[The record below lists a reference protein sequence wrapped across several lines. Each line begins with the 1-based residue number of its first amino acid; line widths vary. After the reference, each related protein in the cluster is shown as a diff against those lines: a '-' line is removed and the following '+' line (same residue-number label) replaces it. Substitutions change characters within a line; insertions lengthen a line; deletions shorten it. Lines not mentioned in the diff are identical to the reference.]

1 MKTLLAELRKQGQ
14 VNANMTEIGIEIE
27 TKIRT
32 RTRKI
37 KTSLERRQINQMW
50 M

>member
-1 MKTLLAELRKQGQ
+1 MKMLLAELRKQGQ
-14 VNANMTEIGIEIE
+14 VNANITEIGREIK
-27 TKIRT
+27 TKI